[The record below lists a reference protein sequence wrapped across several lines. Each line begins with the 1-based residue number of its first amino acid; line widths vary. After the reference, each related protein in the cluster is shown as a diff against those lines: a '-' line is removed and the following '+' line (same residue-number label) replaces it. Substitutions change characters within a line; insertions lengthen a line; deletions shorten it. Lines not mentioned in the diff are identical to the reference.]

1 MVEQLACDLLDP
13 WGRGS
18 PGQGTGG
25 SRLSSRAPLET
36 TSLGGLSL
44 GAQAPVHVVP
54 TVGHVRCPAKGGA
67 EEVCPASRGLAPR
80 HATPGM
86 TPPPAVGLSPQPS
99 PRHLARRGH
108 AQPVSKPRTAL
119 GSAGAP
125 GCLCP
130 CSHSRPC
137 PRGADRWERDLR
149 VSRQPP
155 TE

>member
-54 TVGHVRCPAKGGA
+54 TVGHVRGQLRVAQRKC
-67 EEVCPASRGLAPR
+67 APR
-80 HATPGM
+80 LEAWPPG
-86 TPPPAVGLSPQPS
+86 TQ
-99 PRHLARRGH
+99 RR
-108 AQPVSKPRTAL
+108 
-119 GSAGAP
+119 
-125 GCLCP
+125 
-130 CSHSRPC
+130 
-137 PRGADRWERDLR
+137 E
-149 VSRQPP
+149 
-155 TE
+155 